1 MCIRDSPHSNPQAD
15 AGGLV
20 SPGGLS
26 YIGRSKEILGEIPGA
41 VAIKRMDLD
50 DALAREAQ
58 KYMICVCVCVCV
70 CVYARVRMSV
80 HVCSAFMILHCIYIR
95 AGVDLREEHPVKDVK
110 FDKEKGLWTVTIENS
125 KETFQ
130 VTITY

>member
-1 MCIRDSPHSNPQAD
+1 MEIGQEIAWIPQQDIIMLGYVIIIPISPWQAD

-50 DALAREAQ
+50 EALAREAQ
-58 KYMICVCVCVCV
+58 
-70 CVYARVRMSV
+70 R
-80 HVCSAFMILHCIYIR
+80 
-95 AGVDLREEHPVKDVK
+95 
-110 FDKEKGLWTVTIENS
+110 
-125 KETFQ
+125 
-130 VTITY
+130 

>member
-1 MCIRDSPHSNPQAD
+1 MLCIVCCVQAD

-50 DALAREAQ
+50 EALAREAQ
-58 KYMICVCVCVCV
+58 
-70 CVYARVRMSV
+70 R
-80 HVCSAFMILHCIYIR
+80 
-95 AGVDLREEHPVKDVK
+95 
-110 FDKEKGLWTVTIENS
+110 
-125 KETFQ
+125 
-130 VTITY
+130 